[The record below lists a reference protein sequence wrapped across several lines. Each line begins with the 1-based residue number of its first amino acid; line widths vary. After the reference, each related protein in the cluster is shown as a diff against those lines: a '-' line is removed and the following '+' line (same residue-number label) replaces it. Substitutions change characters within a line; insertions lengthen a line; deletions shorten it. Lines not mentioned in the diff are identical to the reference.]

1 MKKQYNILP
10 LRQTIFLT
18 ETEHDTTSANVF
30 TYVLNTSTKKFH
42 VSSYSEVKKIKAT
55 NYSEYTGTY
64 DEVTFMR
71 YVACKKYRSH

>member
-1 MKKQYNILP
+1 MTDTTSANENNIE
-10 LRQTIFLT
+10 
-18 ETEHDTTSANVF
+18 ETEPYITATTSANVF